1 MDGLKQKVETLN
13 QICVDK
19 FGCTVHQ
26 LMDDYHFHG
35 LMELLSDVK
44 QTLTDEGLNKHQKI
58 VDRITNQLNKGE

>member
-1 MDGLKQKVETLN
+1 MAILIQFTHKLLSGLLTLKNKTMDSLKQKVETLN

-35 LMELLSDVK
+35 LMEK
-44 QTLTDEGLNKHQKI
+44 
-58 VDRITNQLNKGE
+58 LNKGE